1 MRWTRGKRSRY
12 VEDRRG
18 QVVSRGKL
26 GVGVIVLALLGLLAK
41 QYLGVDLNLGSGGG
55 GGSQPTTK
63 EDPSFDPAKDPY
75 KEEFDFV
82 NFLGDD
88 VQEAW
93 DEILKKE
100 GKTYR
105 PVKIVT
111 FRNLTRTACGYGDS
125 ATGPFYCPGDET
137 AYLDLSFFKM
147 LSDRFKAPGE
157 FARAY
162 VIAHEVGHHVQNVL
176 GYEKTMR
183 AEQQRDPSRAN
194 ELSVRFEL
202 QADCLAG
209 VWGKKRQDLIEPG
222 EVEQGLAAAAAI
234 GDDTLQKQSGGTVQP
249 ESFTHG
255 SSEQRVKWLKR
266 GLAEGRVSACDT
278 SKDL

>member
-18 QVVSRGKL
+18 QRVTPGKI
-26 GVGVIVLALLGLLAK
+26 GVGVVVLAVLGLLAK
-41 QYLGVDLNLGSGGG
+41 QYLGVDLGLGSGGG
-55 GGSQPTTK
+55 GGAPTTT
-63 EDPSFDPAKDPY
+63 EDPSFDPDKDPY

-88 VQEAW
+88 LQEAW
-93 DEILKKE
+93 GEIFKSE
-100 GKTYR
+100 GKSYR
-105 PVKIVT
+105 PAMIVT
-111 FRNLTRTACGYGDS
+111 FRDATGTACGLGTS
-125 ATGPFYCPGDET
+125 AVGPFYCPGDTT

-147 LSDRFKAPGE
+147 LSQRFKAPGE

-162 VIAHEVGHHVQNVL
+162 VVAHEIGHHVQNLL
-176 GYEKTMR
+176 GYEEKMR
-183 AEQQRDPSRAN
+183 AAQRRAPELAN

-209 VWGKKRQDLIEPG
+209 VWGHKRRDLLEPG

-234 GDDTLQKQSGGTVQP
+234 GDDTLQKQAGGAVQP

-255 SSEQRVKWLKR
+255 SSAQRTKWLRR
-266 GLAEGRVSACDT
+266 GLTEGRIGACDT
-278 SKDL
+278 SSEQ